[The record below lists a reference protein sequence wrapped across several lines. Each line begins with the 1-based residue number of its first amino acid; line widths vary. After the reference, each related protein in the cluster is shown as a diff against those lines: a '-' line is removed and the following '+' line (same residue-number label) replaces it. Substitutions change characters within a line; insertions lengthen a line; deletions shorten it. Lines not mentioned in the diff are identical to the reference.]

1 MKNLI
6 STKWRLLVA
15 LIPVVL
21 LGACTAMPKVT
32 ATTEIPTFDEF
43 KALPSDN
50 DRLQAVKDAI
60 AESST
65 ADMYNLLKYQIGHTV
80 CYENGECIKWNKMAK
95 KASIWSQHS
104 TGSKGMQIAAVTKY
118 MTDGE
123 GNIIDDRLPV
133 LSHATS
139 QTSFSRFL
147 MGQVVAPVLA
157 ASANGVFA
165 ADISQ
170 CSGDCGGTQFNM
182 SGGNAAAA
190 ADANT
195 NSASNITARIPID

>member
-32 ATTEIPTFDEF
+32 APVEILTFEEF
-43 KALPSDN
+43 RTLSSDKA
-50 DRLQAVKDAI
+50 RLQAAKDAI
-60 AESST
+60 TESST
-65 ADMYNLLKYQIGHTV
+65 ADIYNLFKYQIGHTV

-104 TGSKGMQIAAVTKY
+104 TGSNGMEIGVVTKY

-123 GNIIDDRLPV
+123 GNIIDGRLPV
-133 LSHATS
+133 LSHTTS
-139 QTSFSRFL
+139 QTSFNRFL
-147 MGQVVAPVLA
+147 LGQVVAPVVA
-157 ASANGVFA
+157 ASANGALA
-165 ADISQ
+165 AKISK
-170 CSGDCGGTQFNM
+170 CSGDCGGAQFNL
-182 SGGNAAAA
+182 SGGNASSES
-190 ADANT
+190 NT
-195 NSASNITARIPID
+195 NSASNITSSIPID